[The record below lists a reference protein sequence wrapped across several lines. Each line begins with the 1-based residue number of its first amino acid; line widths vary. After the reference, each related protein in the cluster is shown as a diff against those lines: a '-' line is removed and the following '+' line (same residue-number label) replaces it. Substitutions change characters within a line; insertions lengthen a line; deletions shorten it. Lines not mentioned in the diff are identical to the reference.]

1 MVQFTE
7 IRNRNFSVICGD
19 PGGTF
24 VIKKFLDK
32 KTFPKKALLSKVSK
46 KFLEKNTLNL
56 RKKTLKNFSLHQKF
70 YNKHELEVKT

>member
-32 KTFPKKALLSKVSK
+32 KNFYLKKHFYQKFQK

-56 RKKTLKNFSLHQKF
+56 RKKTLKNFSLHQKS
-70 YNKHELEVKT
+70 L

>member
-32 KTFPKKALLSKVSK
+32 KKTFS
-46 KFLEKNTLNL
+46 
-56 RKKTLKNFSLHQKF
+56 
-70 YNKHELEVKT
+70 